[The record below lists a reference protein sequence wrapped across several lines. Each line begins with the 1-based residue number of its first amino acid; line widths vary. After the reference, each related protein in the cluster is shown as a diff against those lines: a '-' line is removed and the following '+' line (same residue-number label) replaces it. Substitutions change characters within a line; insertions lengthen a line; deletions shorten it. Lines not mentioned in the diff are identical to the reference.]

1 MPVYEYR
8 CAECTAQ
15 FEELILGSETPVC
28 PSCDSEQLTRLIST
42 FGVSDGAS
50 DPGPLYSGPSG
61 ACGPCGDPAGPGA
74 CSPN

>member
-8 CAECTAQ
+8 CGDCAAQ

-42 FGVSDGAS
+42 FGVSQAAS
-50 DPGPLYSGPSG
+50 DPGPLYPGP
-61 ACGPCGDPAGPGA
+61 CGSCGDPAGPGA
-74 CSPN
+74 CSLN